1 MGVNLLFS
9 NLFFPRLFRFGPC
22 EKRRG
27 AKNDRIA
34 KRRAGEGGRE
44 RETEEE
50 TKLIPGEAK
59 TKSRLE
65 HFQTVQTD
73 VRANMDVQR

>member
-1 MGVNLLFS
+1 MTAL
-9 NLFFPRLFRFGPC
+9 P
-22 EKRRG
+22 K
-27 AKNDRIA
+27 
-34 KRRAGEGGRE
+34 GEREREAE

-73 VRANMDVQR
+73 VRANMDVQRQSKKGYEGQYRGEF

>member
-1 MGVNLLFS
+1 MKSDEAQKMTAL
-9 NLFFPRLFRFGPC
+9 P
-22 EKRRG
+22 K
-27 AKNDRIA
+27 
-34 KRRAGEGGRE
+34 GERE
-44 RETEEE
+44 REAERERTEEE

>member
-1 MGVNLLFS
+1 MTAL
-9 NLFFPRLFRFGPC
+9 P
-22 EKRRG
+22 K
-27 AKNDRIA
+27 
-34 KRRAGEGGRE
+34 GERE
-44 RETEEE
+44 REAERERTEEE